1 MSNHIKKTPVNEMEL
16 YESKHNEK
24 DIVNN
29 HYHTTHQILYVL
41 DGKGKCTMDSEDYL
55 LESDNVA
62 IVPPFTNHSIVSDSK
77 MTVLV
82 LEFNESFLS
91 DEVKKELLPLVFDT
105 SRVLKMSLF
114 DSSELRQ
121 LLRKMLYE
129 QSHGDTLRF
138 LAMKLFLAELLFV
151 LIRSYQ
157 TNQISDTNML
167 RVEWL
172 RNYINTHY
180 FEISGSEDIAKK
192 MGMSTRYIHS
202 IFKEHYGKTPMQHLT
217 EVRLELV
224 KKMLIET
231 DNDIASICFEVGFE
245 SVSTFYRVF
254 KKYVGVPPNQYRT
267 SHIETGFS
275 EEDE

>member
-1 MSNHIKKTPVNEMEL
+1 MSKQAGEQQVQEMKL
-16 YESKHNEK
+16 YESKHKEK
-24 DIVNN
+24 DLVQT
-29 HYHTTHQILYVL
+29 HHHATHQILYVL
-41 DGKGKCTMDSEDYL
+41 DGTGRCTLNQTDHA
-55 LESDNVA
+55 LESDNVVLIA
-62 IVPPFTNHSIVSDSK
+62 PYTKHSILSSSK

-91 DEVKKELLPLVFDT
+91 DEVRTELLPLVFE
-105 SRVLKMSLF
+105 SSSVLKMSLF

-129 QSHGDTLRF
+129 QSHGDNLRM
-138 LAMKLFLAELLFV
+138 LAMKIFLAELLFV
-151 LIRSYQ
+151 MKRSYHS
-157 TNQISDTNML
+157 NQVADTNML

-180 FEISGSEDIAKK
+180 YEITGSEDLSKK
-192 MGMSTRYIHS
+192 MGMSTRYVHS
-202 IFKEHYGKTPMQHLT
+202 IFKEHYEKTPMQYLT

-224 KKMLIET
+224 KDMLLET

-267 SHIETGFS
+267 SHMEPGDR
-275 EEDE
+275 ED

>member
-1 MSNHIKKTPVNEMEL
+1 MTEQAVQGIKL
-16 YESKHNEK
+16 YESKHKEK
-24 DIVNN
+24 DIVQA
-29 HYHTTHQILYVL
+29 HHHVTHQILYVL
-41 DGKGKCTMDSEDYL
+41 DGNGKCTLNDREHS
-55 LESDNVA
+55 LEADNVA
-62 IVPPFTNHSIVSDSK
+62 VVAPYTNHSIISKSK

-82 LEFNESFLS
+82 LEFNETFLS
-91 DEVKKELLPLVFDT
+91 EEVRAELLPLVFDE

-129 QSHGDTLRF
+129 QSHGDNLRM
-138 LAMKLFLAELLFV
+138 LAMKIFLAELLFV
-151 LIRSYQ
+151 FKRSYQ
-157 TNQISDTNML
+157 TNQINDTNIL

-180 FEISGSEDIAKK
+180 FEISGSDDISKK
-192 MGMSTRYIHS
+192 MGMSTRYVHS
-202 IFKEHYGKTPMQHLT
+202 IFKEHYEKTPMQYLT

-224 KKMLIET
+224 KKMLLET

-254 KKYVGVPPNQYRT
+254 KKYVGVPPNHYRT
-267 SHIETGFS
+267 SHLEP
-275 EEDE
+275 EYRKE